1 MLENK
6 PHAELKRTLTS
17 AFSGSSIVSLEPLVD
32 PVIVR
37 WAEQTKNIY
46 VGTGR
51 VCDMGLWMQFF
62 AFDVVTNLTYSKTH
76 GFVDRHEDVD
86 GIVGWLGWMFSYTSA
101 VGASSHLSF
110 ILYLLLISSPSPG
123 RPDPF
128 PRPVA
133 QQKPHPTLP
142 RMVGSQQ
149 ALLPHC
155 RLCQKPDS

>member
-1 MLENK
+1 MSQGRAMPALFTMLENK
-6 PHAELKRTLTS
+6 PHAELKRTLTG

-37 WAEQTKNIY
+37 WVEQTKNIY
-46 VGTGR
+46 AKTGR

-86 GIVGWLGWMFSYTSA
+86 GIVSWLGWMFSYTSA
-101 VGASSHLSF
+101 VGAYFYLSF
-110 ILYLLLISSPSPG
+110 IPYLLLIPSSLLG
-123 RPDPF
+123 RPDSI

-133 QQKPHPTLP
+133 
-142 RMVGSQQ
+142 
-149 ALLPHC
+149 
-155 RLCQKPDS
+155 